1 MKKSFL
7 TNLAFLIFVNL
18 LVKPFWI
25 LGIDRG
31 VQNALGAGEYGFY
44 FALLNFSFLFNM
56 LLDFGI
62 SNFNNRAVARKSS
75 MLQQLMPAILPAKL
89 LFALLYFIFSGVV
102 AIAIG
107 FRGEQLYL
115 LYFLMINQVIISF
128 VYYFRSNLAALHFF
142 KTDAVIS
149 VLDRLLMIGIVGV
162 VLWGGLQGFSISIR
176 FFVYAQTIAYFI
188 TAATAFFVLQA
199 KSGGFKVTF
208 HFGQVRRIL
217 KLTWPYALLGV
228 LMMIY
233 NRIDGVMIERLL
245 GTNGATEAG
254 VYAASF
260 RLLDVLNIV
269 GFSFAAILLPMFSRM
284 LKKKE
289 NVAALV
295 SLSYRTILF
304 IAVMV
309 AVLSFRYSNQVMS
322 LLYAAAT
329 PYWAKVFGYLMISF
343 TGIATM
349 YIFGSL
355 LTANGNLKALNLI
368 GAGGVLL
375 NITLNFILIPGY
387 MAFGAVVA
395 TIVTQLIV
403 AVLHI
408 WVAQRVF
415 HFTVPYLQVFRI
427 AVFIILAV
435 LAGWLIPATRIDWVW
450 EALLLFIMGLT
461 VALILRILDMKEIK
475 RELI

>member
-1 MKKSFL
+1 
-7 TNLAFLIFVNL
+7 
-18 LVKPFWI
+18 
-25 LGIDRG
+25 
-31 VQNALGAGEYGFY
+31 
-44 FALLNFSFLFNM
+44 
-56 LLDFGI
+56 
-62 SNFNNRAVARKSS
+62 
-75 MLQQLMPAILPAKL
+75 
-89 LFALLYFIFSGVV
+89 
-102 AIAIG
+102 
-107 FRGEQLYL
+107 
-115 LYFLMINQVIISF
+115 
-128 VYYFRSNLAALHFF
+128 
-142 KTDAVIS
+142 
-149 VLDRLLMIGIVGV
+149 
-162 VLWGGLQGFSISIR
+162 
-176 FFVYAQTIAYFI
+176 
-188 TAATAFFVLQA
+188 
-199 KSGGFKVTF
+199 
-208 HFGQVRRIL
+208 
-217 KLTWPYALLGV
+217 
-228 LMMIY
+228 
-233 NRIDGVMIERLL
+233 
-245 GTNGATEAG
+245 
-254 VYAASF
+254 
-260 RLLDVLNIV
+260 
-269 GFSFAAILLPMFSRM
+269 
-284 LKKKE
+284 
-289 NVAALV
+289 
-295 SLSYRTILF
+295 
-304 IAVMV
+304 MV